1 MTTGRCASHGCA
13 NSIAVMNLPDNP
25 KLIACLL
32 VNHLRAKVEMR
43 RQSHLK
49 NRAVLIVDRSR
60 GRPRVI
66 DHFPAASSVDAG
78 MTLEQAL
85 SRQVNGIVLEAD
97 EAAYCR
103 VFDRML
109 LSLQGVSDRVE
120 GAELG
125 TAYARLDGLEDLY
138 GGETR
143 LVRTLL
149 NAVSPDLAPR
159 VGVGAAKFPAYVA
172 ARTSQPLGSVKVPRE
187 VARFLAPHPVE
198 LLPIPRWSGRKC
210 SVSASTPW
218 ATWRRWNRKRS

>member
-13 NSIAVMNLPDNP
+13 NSIVVMNLPDNP

-43 RQSHLK
+43 RQSHLR

-66 DHFPAASSVDAG
+66 DHFPAAFGVDAG
-78 MTLEQAL
+78 MTVEQAL

-109 LSLQGVSDRVE
+109 LSLQGGQRPGGGGGAGHGLRTPGRSGRPVRRRDSTGDDSAERGIPGP
-120 GAELG
+120 GAESRRG
-125 TAYARLDGLEDLY
+125 RGEVPGL
-138 GGETR
+138 R
-143 LVRTLL
+143 RR
-149 NAVSPDLAPR
+149 PDQPTP
-159 VGVGAAKFPAYVA
+159 GVGEG
-172 ARTSQPLGSVKVPRE
+172 SSGCGPLPR
-187 VARFLAPHPVE
+187 
-198 LLPIPRWSGRKC
+198 
-210 SVSASTPW
+210 ASS
-218 ATWRRWNRKRS
+218 R